1 MELREFARRALS
13 KTTWADKAA
22 LLGQVGTDTPVDVA
36 RAFEAVG
43 FIPGRPPVVLV
54 PPAGLGLRS
63 VHTLEGRAILLHA
76 FAHIEFNA
84 INLALDVVW
93 RFSDM
98 PEEFYRQWIG
108 VAIEE
113 ASHFQMLETHLNTLG
128 YRYGDFPA
136 HDGLWEMAERTQD
149 DVLARLALVPRTL
162 EARGLDASPAVRHK
176 LASGGDPKGAGIID
190 IILRDE
196 IGHVAIGNYWY
207 RWLCTSRDLEPVQTY
222 AELAA
227 QYRAPVL
234 KGPFNIEARLAAG
247 FKPEEIVA
255 LQKENERPK
264 EGARGHIEQRD

>member
-1 MELREFARRALS
+1 MTELRELALRALGQTS
-13 KTTWADKAA
+13 WADKAA
-22 LLGQVGTDTPVDVA
+22 LLDQVGTDTPIDTA
-36 RAFEAVG
+36 RIFQVYG
-43 FIPGRPPVVLV
+43 PIPGRPCVDLV
-54 PPAGLGLRS
+54 PPAGLRLRS

-76 FAHIEFNA
+76 LAHIEFNA

-93 RFSDM
+93 RFPEM
-98 PEEFYRQWIG
+98 PETFYRQWMG

-113 ASHFQMLETHLNTLG
+113 SEHFQMLETHLNTLG
-128 YRYGDFPA
+128 YHYGDFPA

-176 LASGGDPKGAGIID
+176 LASGGDPEGASIID

-207 RWLCTSRDLEPVQTY
+207 RWLCALRGLEPVQTY

-247 FKPEEIVA
+247 FEPEEIVA

-264 EGARGHIEQRD
+264 EGARGQAE

>member
-1 MELREFARRALS
+1 MTELRELALRALGQ
-13 KTTWADKAA
+13 TTWADKAA
-22 LLGQVGTDTPVDVA
+22 LLDHVGTDVPIDTA
-36 RAFEAVG
+36 RILQAHDP
-43 FIPGRPPVVLV
+43 IPGRPYVNLV
-54 PPAGLGLRS
+54 PPAGLRLRS
-63 VHTLEGRAILLHA
+63 VHTREGRAILLHA
-76 FAHIEFNA
+76 LAHIEFNA

-93 RFSDM
+93 RFPNM
-98 PEEFYRQWIG
+98 PETFYRQWWG
-108 VAIEE
+108 VAVEE
-113 ASHFQMLETHLNTLG
+113 SEHFQMLESHLNTLG
-128 YRYGDFPA
+128 HRYGDFPA
-136 HDGLWEMAERTQD
+136 HDGLWEMAQRTQD

-176 LASGGDPKGAGIID
+176 LASGGDPKGASIID

-207 RWLCTSRDLEPVQTY
+207 RWLCASRGLEPVQTY

-247 FKPEEIVA
+247 FEPEEIVA

-264 EGARGHIEQRD
+264 